1 MDGSSA
7 PSSPTPDPTFDRFA
21 GNVTFFL
28 ADHITTTSVP
38 MPVLNAYYDESLCTT
53 MNYGAQLGACLVMLV
68 VVVALTP
75 AAKLARRPAS
85 ALHLV
90 GLLLCA
96 VRSGLL
102 FAYFVSPISHFYQVW
117 AGDFSAVS
125 RRYWDASLA
134 ANTLA
139 FPLVVVVEAAL
150 INQAWTMVA
159 FWPRAAK
166 AAACACS
173 AVIVLLTIGTR
184 LAYTIVQ
191 NHAIVTVVPPEHF
204 LWAIQ
209 WSAVMGAVSIF
220 WFCAVFNVKL
230 VCHLVA
236 NRGILPSMSVVNPME
251 VLVMTNGTLMI
262 IPSIF
267 AGLEWAKFTNFES
280 GSLTLTSVIIILPL
294 GTLAAQR
301 ISGQGSQGYQ
311 AGHLFHEQQQQQ
323 ARTRSGAF
331 GSASQQSHPTNKV
344 PSSITLSTSGT
355 PITPQISAGSRPEL
369 PLVDRPERLDPIDLE
384 LGRIDAFRGSS
395 NFSPSTA
402 RPKRMQRDDFA

>member
-7 PSSPTPDPTFDRFA
+7 PSSPTPDPSFDRFA

-28 ADHITTTSVP
+28 ADHITTASVP

-53 MNYGAQLGACLVMLV
+53 MNYGAQLGACLAMLV

-102 FAYFVSPISHFYQVW
+102 FAYYVSPISHFYQVW
-117 AGDFSAVS
+117 AGDFSAVP

-150 INQAWTMVA
+150 VNQAWTMVA

-166 AAACACS
+166 VAACACS

-191 NHAIVTVVPPEHF
+191 NHAIVTAVPPVYF

-236 NRGILPSMSVVNPME
+236 NRGILPSISVVNPME

-301 ISGQGSQGYQ
+301 ISAQGSQGYE
-311 AGHLFHEQQQQQ
+311 AGRLFHEQQQQQ

-331 GSASQQSHPTNKV
+331 GGASHQGQPANKA

-384 LGRIDAFRGSS
+384 LSRIDAFRGSS
-395 NFSPSTA
+395 DFSPSTA
-402 RPKRMQRDDFA
+402 RPKRMQRDGLA